1 MRNKLQTL
9 VLLIV
14 SLVASA
20 TFWVLFE
27 GFDIL
32 EIKSELINITYIVIK
47 SFILLT
53 IVFVWLYGRKDKEPS
68 NTYILVRTTIWI
80 QLIPLAV
87 RLLGTGTE
95 TDLKSFVA
103 VFISVVTILAYIALV
118 IVIDKSNLKI
128 KAVLPTLKADE
139 ISVVNEKQY
148 FNEKGEFKGAN
159 HKEASDE

>member
-68 NTYILVRTTIWI
+68 NTYILVGTTIWI

-87 RLLGTGTE
+87 RLLGTG